1 MTAIS
6 SRTGGQILVDQ
17 LIVHGVEQLFCV
29 PGESFL
35 AVLDALHDATIAV
48 SVCRQE
54 GGAAM
59 MAEAQ
64 GKLTGRPGICFVTR
78 GPGATNATAGVHI
91 AHQDSTPLLLFVGQV
106 ARGAL
111 GREAFQELDYS
122 AVFGTLA
129 KWVVQIDDAKRLPE
143 LVSRAFHVATSG
155 RPGPVVIAL
164 PEDMLTEAASVA
176 DALPYAVTETY
187 PGATQLAELQDRLI
201 KAQRPVVILGGSRW
215 SDKAVRQFT
224 AFAKAFSLPVFCS
237 FRRQMLFSAKHA
249 CYAGDLGLGANP
261 RLLDRIRQSDLVL
274 LVGGRLSEVPS
285 QGYALLGIPTPQ
297 QALVHVH
304 ADANELGKLCRAH
317 RISRVISHEETGNL
331 WTFARD
337 RRVRAWA
344 RQAGIDWVELPQSG
358 VVRCLK
364 GRDGWAG
371 LRDGFMARAIKD
383 LPALTGVAGAEPG
396 AIPTARMLRL
406 ADDRCLHR
414 QAGGRARGLAA
425 LDSFLTS
432 RGQPYRAGMSSPLT
446 GERACSR
453 LSPHLALGSLSV
465 REVAR
470 ATAARQTERPG
481 GGWGGSLASFQSRLA
496 WRDHF
501 IQKLE
506 SQPDI
511 ETRCLHR
518 ATEGLRP
525 REPDAQ
531 RLAAW
536 AKGETGL
543 PFLDACMRYLAAT
556 GWLNFRM
563 RSMVMA
569 VASYQLWLDW
579 RATGPVLARLFT
591 DYEPGIHWPQ
601 VQMQSGTTG
610 INTIRI
616 YNPVKQGL
624 DQDPTGVFTRRWVP
638 ELAPVPD
645 SFL

>member
-1 MTAIS
+1 MNVLVWFKRDLRVADHPALALAAGMGAI
-6 SRTGGQILVDQ
+6 LPVY
-17 LIVHGVEQLFCV
+17 IVE
-29 PGESFL
+29 PEYW
-35 AVLDALHDATIAV
+35 ALPDTSA
-48 SVCRQE
+48 RQWAFTE
-54 GGAAM
+54 DC
-59 MAEAQ
+59 
-64 GKLTGRPGICFVTR
+64 LT
-78 GPGATNATAGVHI
+78 
-91 AHQDSTPLLLFVGQV
+91 DL
-106 ARGAL
+106 RGAL
-111 GREAFQELDYS
+111 G
-122 AVFGTLA
+122 
-129 KWVVQIDDAKRLPE
+129 
-143 LVSRAFHVATSG
+143 
-155 RPGPVVIAL
+155 
-164 PEDMLTEAASVA
+164 
-176 DALPYAVTETY
+176 
-187 PGATQLAELQDRLI
+187 
-201 KAQRPVVILGGSRW
+201 
-215 SDKAVRQFT
+215 
-224 AFAKAFSLPVFCS
+224 
-237 FRRQMLFSAKHA
+237 
-249 CYAGDLGLGANP
+249 DLGAP
-261 RLLDRIRQSDLVL
+261 LVVR
-274 LVGGRLSEVPS
+274 VGDAVEV
-285 QGYALLGIPTPQ
+285 
-297 QALVHVH
+297 
-304 ADANELGKLCRAH
+304 LGKLCRAH
-317 RISRVISHEETGNL
+317 RISRIISHEETGNL

-337 RRVRAWA
+337 RRVQAWA

-358 VVRCLK
+358 VVRRLK

-371 LRDGFMARAIKD
+371 LRDGFMAQPTQEV
-383 LPALTGVAGAEPG
+383 PALTGVPGAEPG
-396 AIPTARMLRL
+396 AIPNARMLRL

-414 QAGGRARGLAA
+414 QAGGRARGLAT

-432 RGQPYRAGMSSPLT
+432 RGQPYRAAMSSPLT

-453 LSPHLALGSLSV
+453 LSPHLAFGSLSV
-465 REVAR
+465 REVAQ
-470 ATAARQTERPG
+470 ATAARQADRPG

-501 IQKLE
+501 TQKLE

-525 REPDAQ
+525 READAQ

-536 AKGETGL
+536 ASGETGL

-645 SFL
+645 GFLQEPWKWPGAAGLLGRRYPEPLVDVAAAARTARDTVWGLRRNAGFAHEAARVVKAHASRADGKGRFVNDRAARPKRARAADAGQLTLDL